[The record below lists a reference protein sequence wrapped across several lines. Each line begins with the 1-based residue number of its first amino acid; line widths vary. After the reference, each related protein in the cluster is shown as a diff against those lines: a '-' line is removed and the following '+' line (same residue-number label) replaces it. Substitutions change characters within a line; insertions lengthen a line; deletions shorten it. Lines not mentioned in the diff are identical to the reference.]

1 MWGIPRACV
10 ESQASPHDAASCFAV
25 ESKKDI
31 PSALGRN
38 FQTPWAYDVCAK
50 NPAENWSLRKKLSC
64 LAPGKDSIRR
74 RRLGDGLS
82 GDCLPLKQEQSR
94 PLTWQ
99 TNRRQVLPFSELR
112 NRRTQVGRSSGA
124 QVPLLKVRKITWA
137 CVRARD
143 LPSTPHRSARA
154 SGGDSRVEP
163 TTRARAH
170 RVAAKAGEGWP
181 WTRGELR
188 DTRSSDGPTLR
199 VFLNHE
205 QETGRGRSPRR

>member
-38 FQTPWAYDVCAK
+38 FKTPWAYDVCAK
-50 NPAENWSLRKKLSC
+50 NPAENWSLEKSSPLS
-64 LAPGKDSIRR
+64 PGKRHHSQATI
-74 RRLGDGLS
+74 G
-82 GDCLPLKQEQSR
+82 
-94 PLTWQ
+94 
-99 TNRRQVLPFSELR
+99 
-112 NRRTQVGRSSGA
+112 RRTVGRLFTTETRTKSTADVADESAAGSA
-124 QVPLLKVRKITWA
+124 FLRTAKPTNAGRQVPLLKVRKITWA